1 MIPSPQFLPT
11 SAPRIIAV
19 GLHRLRDLLQELAPR
34 YRGVAQLQI
43 LDRGFDAAVDEIRRM
58 HSAEPIDVIVAAGSN
73 GAYLRQHV
81 DLPVVLVRVGG
92 FDVMRA
98 LARARSISPRIAL
111 VTHGD
116 IPHEVQQFDELF
128 RLGIEQRSYRTEDDA
143 RDCVRELKAK
153 SIEVVVAP
161 GLVADLAEQ
170 AGMHGIF
177 LYSEDAVR
185 EALDDALERVRLS
198 RIEAAKRDRLNS
210 ILAHLRDGVVAV
222 DMQERIEVVNPAME
236 RLLGQPMS
244 KLNGRILTDV
254 APELTLAATLREHRA
269 DIEEL
274 QRVGMKALVT
284 SRVPIVEQ
292 GLQTGAVLTCQDP
305 DAIQR
310 VDRRLRTQRARPPRT
325 ARYQLSDIVGT
336 CAAIVQTRSLAE
348 QFARSDATVL
358 IIGESGTGKE
368 LLAQGIHVASARRNQ
383 PFIAVNCAA
392 FPAALLESELF
403 GYEEG
408 AFTGARKGGKIGLF
422 EAAHTGTIFLDEIG
436 EMPVSLQ
443 TRMLRVLQEREVL
456 RIGAIEPT
464 RIDVRVIAA
473 THRNLDAEI
482 TRGDFR
488 SDLYYRLNIL
498 RLSLPPLRERI
509 DDLPDLASHVLR
521 RVADRVS
528 AGSMSHKLLDEL
540 VSAGARYAWPGNVR
554 ELENFVERIATYDEG
569 TLKVATTP
577 RDRLRELIPELYA
590 SAMNARR
597 PALAT
602 HREETERQMI
612 ERVLEECGGDRTR
625 AAELLGIGRT
635 TLWRKISRNQTRRL
649 DTSKR
654 SRR

>member
-1 MIPSPQFLPT
+1 MIPFPQPHPA

-19 GLHRLRDLLQELAPR
+19 GLHRLRDVLQELAPR
-34 YRGVAQLQI
+34 YSGLAQFKI
-43 LDRGFDAAVDEIRRM
+43 LDRGFDAAVEEIRKM
-58 HSAEPIDVIVAAGSN
+58 HAAEPIDVIVSAGSN
-73 GAYLRQHV
+73 GAYLRQHLEV
-81 DLPVVLVRVGG
+81 PVVLVRVGG

-98 LARARSISPRIAL
+98 LARARSISARVAL

-116 IPHEVQQFDELF
+116 IAREVQQFDELF

-143 RDCVRELKAK
+143 RDCVRELKARG
-153 SIEVVVAP
+153 IEVVVAP
-161 GLVADLAEQ
+161 GLIADLAEA

-222 DMQERIEVVNPAME
+222 DMQERIEVVNPAMA
-236 RLLGQPMS
+236 RLLGQPMAS
-244 KLNGRILTDV
+244 LTGRTLSEV
-254 APELTLAATLREHRA
+254 APDLTLVATLQEQRT
-269 DIEEL
+269 DIEEP
-274 QRVGMKALVT
+274 QRVGTKALVT

-310 VDRRLRTQRARPPRT
+310 VDRRLRTQRVRPPRG
-325 ARYQLSDIVGT
+325 ARYRLSDIVGR
-336 CAAIVQTRSLAE
+336 CDAIAQTRSLAA

-368 LLAQGIHVASARRNQ
+368 LLAQGIHVASARRHQ

-408 AFTGARKGGKIGLF
+408 AFTGARRGGKTGLF

-464 RIDVRVIAA
+464 RIDIRVIAA
-473 THRNLDAEI
+473 THRNLDEQIA
-482 TRGDFR
+482 RGEFR

-509 DDLPDLASHVLR
+509 EDLPELASHVLR
-521 RVADRVS
+521 RVADRVRPG
-528 AGSMSHKLLDEL
+528 ALTQALLDEL
-540 VSAGARYAWPGNVR
+540 VLAGARYAWPGNVR
-554 ELENFVERIATYDEG
+554 ELENFVERIATYDAGETQG
-569 TLKVATTP
+569 TGVP
-577 RDRLRELIPELYA
+577 RERLRELIPEIYA
-590 SAMNARR
+590 SEADAAV
-597 PALAT
+597 PTLAS
-602 HREETERQMI
+602 HRHETERQMI
-612 ERVLEECGGDRTR
+612 ERVLEECGGDRTL
-625 AAELLGIGRT
+625 AAKRLGIGRT
-635 TLWRKISRNQTRRL
+635 TLWRKLSGSRPRR
-649 DTSKR
+649 SGA
-654 SRR
+654 RRR

>member
-1 MIPSPQFLPT
+1 MNPLPSFRAPT
-11 SAPRIIAV
+11 APRVIAV
-19 GLHRLRDLLQELAPR
+19 GLHRLRDLLQALAPS
-34 YRGVAQLQI
+34 YHGLAQLQI
-43 LDRGFDAAVDEIRRM
+43 LDRGFDAAVEEIRRM
-58 HSAEPIDVIVAAGSN
+58 HSQEPIDVIVSAGSN
-73 GAYLRQHV
+73 GAYLRQH
-81 DLPVVLVRVGG
+81 LEMPVVLVRVGG

-98 LARARSISPRIAL
+98 LARARSISSRIAL

-116 IPHEVQQFDELF
+116 TSGEVQQFDELF
-128 RLGIEQRSYRTEDDA
+128 GLGIEQRSYRTEDEA
-143 RDCVRELKAK
+143 RDCVRELKARG
-153 SIEVVVAP
+153 IEVVVAP
-161 GLVADLAEQ
+161 GLVADLAEE

-244 KLNGRILTDV
+244 SLTGRKLSAVEPGLSL
-254 APELTLAATLREHRA
+254 AETLQEQRA
-269 DIEEL
+269 EIDEL
-274 QRVGMKALVT
+274 QRVGTKALVT
-284 SRVPIVEQ
+284 SRVPILEQ

-310 VDRRLRTQRARPPRT
+310 VDRRLRTQRVRPLRT
-325 ARYQLSDIVGT
+325 ARYRLSDIVGR
-336 CAAIVQTRSLAE
+336 CPAIAQTRSLAE
-348 QFARSDATVL
+348 QFARSDATAL

-368 LLAQGIHVASARRNQ
+368 LLAQGIHMASARRNQ

-464 RIDVRVIAA
+464 RIDIRVIAA
-473 THRNLDAEI
+473 THRNLEDRIAAGE
-482 TRGDFR
+482 FR

-498 RLSLPPLRERI
+498 RLSLPPLRERLE
-509 DDLPDLASHVLR
+509 DLPELAAHVLR
-521 RVADRVS
+521 RVADRVRPG
-528 AGSMSHKLLDEL
+528 ALTQALLDEL
-540 VSAGARYAWPGNVR
+540 VIAGARYAWPGNVR

-569 TLKVATTP
+569 KARSTASA
-577 RDRLRELIPELYA
+577 RDRLRELIPEIFA
-590 SAMNARR
+590 SEAQTV
-597 PALAT
+597 PSLAS
-602 HREETERQMI
+602 HRQETERQMI
-612 ERVLEECGGDRTR
+612 ERVLEECGGDRTL
-625 AAELLGIGRT
+625 AAQRLGIGRT
-635 TLWRKISRNQTRRL
+635 TLWRKLSRARQG
-649 DTSKR
+649 
-654 SRR
+654 